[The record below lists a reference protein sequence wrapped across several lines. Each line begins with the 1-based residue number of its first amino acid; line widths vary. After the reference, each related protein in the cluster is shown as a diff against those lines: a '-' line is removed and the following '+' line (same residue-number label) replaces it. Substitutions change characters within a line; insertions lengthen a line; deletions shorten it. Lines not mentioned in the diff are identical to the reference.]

1 MQGCEPSAL
10 VIIQICDCLS
20 FLSSTHPKRVTR
32 RGFDGA
38 RYCKM
43 RVSPFGRS
51 VAVSL
56 LLHLQGEPR
65 MCVLMAVCQVPVEGS
80 ASCFAPVPSSGLYLS
95 GPPYSMQMGENDR
108 QGFIFSLITCFSTSQ
123 SWRFVCEM
131 KLGKKTWC
139 TTVLGWLSLRSS
151 GGSCGPVTSL
161 EETELGQCEHRQGVR
176 KGQGPA
182 PTSLSCK
189 PLFSPL
195 VPPKRMV
202 TWAEERQDRANN
214 TQNGGWGI

>member
-1 MQGCEPSAL
+1 MSGTS
-10 VIIQICDCLS
+10 
-20 FLSSTHPKRVTR
+20 
-32 RGFDGA
+32 RGFSLMLCTCTLLRALPEWSTLQRANGGERQA
-38 RYCKM
+38 RIYILPNNLFQHISIMEIC
-43 RVSPFGRS
+43 
-51 VAVSL
+51 L
-56 LLHLQGEPR
+56 WNE
-65 MCVLMAVCQVPVEGS
+65 
-80 ASCFAPVPSSGLYLS
+80 
-95 GPPYSMQMGENDR
+95 
-108 QGFIFSLITCFSTSQ
+108 T
-123 SWRFVCEM
+123 W
-131 KLGKKTWC
+131 KKTWC

-151 GGSCGPVTSL
+151 GGSCGPVTPL
-161 EETELGQCEHRQGVR
+161 EETELGQCEHRQEVR